1 MKAAFY
7 EHYGP
12 QFNDCIKQVFGA
24 DARSIPQQTIQ
35 NAPFLDAR
43 LSRTGTEQP
52 CEGGPTSRRL
62 EPTKRRP
69 PWDGVHSSEPIYS
82 NGPNGTNA
90 IFGSYA
96 HELANILG
104 ERLSPLGTSGG
115 QPYGMTY
122 GNPGEPEGDPD
133 IGAQVEIC
141 VLVRCSTPTNSEEAR
156 LMRVVKFILSVSM
169 AMYGAAVNAVPSQN
183 EECGN
188 AHADGQL
195 GPLVIKPLDK
205 EREKNL
211 GCIRE
216 FIWSHWRQREKGQ
229 VTATCLS
236 SRGDQASTH
245 LRLSRTTRGS

>member
-1 MKAAFY
+1 M
-7 EHYGP
+7 
-12 QFNDCIKQVFGA
+12 FGA

-96 HELANILG
+96 HELANILD

-205 EREKNL
+205 DRENNL

-229 VTATCLS
+229 VTATWLS
-236 SRGDQASTH
+236 RRGYQASTH